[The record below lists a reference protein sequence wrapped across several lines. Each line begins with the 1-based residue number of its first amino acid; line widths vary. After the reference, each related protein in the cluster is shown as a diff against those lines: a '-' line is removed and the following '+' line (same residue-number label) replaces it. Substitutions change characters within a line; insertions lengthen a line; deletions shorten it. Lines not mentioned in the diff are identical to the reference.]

1 MQLSKAD
8 KEAGGGGGGAGV
20 DRGGGGDGGGKE
32 LEMGVLNGRK
42 KDNGEI
48 KQQCLIFRDRK
59 REGAKQKGRELE
71 SM

>member
-8 KEAGGGGGGAGV
+8 KEAGGGGV
-20 DRGGGGDGGGKE
+20 SWENRGREGYGRGKE

>member
-8 KEAGGGGGGAGV
+8 KEAGGGGVPGV
-20 DRGGGGDGGGKE
+20 DRGGGGYGRGKE